1 MLKAKRAPRGEPK
14 GAGGEADLAADA
26 RCTEVGELSES
37 RDL

>member
-14 GAGGEADLAADA
+14 GAGGADLAADA
-26 RCTEVGELSES
+26 RCTEVGELSQS